1 MGGLMDNQTKN
12 ENIKYETVFE
22 VWVEGSMGLHA
33 HQPILHSIHHSETA
47 ARRYMKEF
55 LEEGKFAAIKQ
66 VRRRLYTPV
75 MK

>member
-33 HQPILHSIHHSETA
+33 HQPILHSIHHSEPTA
-47 ARRYMKEF
+47 RKHMKEF